1 MLQAAPQIIQQDD
14 VLILQN
20 TLYISGKEKDPLTL
34 TPEEL
39 EKTKDIIKPYLD
51 VDDPDKERKE
61 FLFYLYKIYYQRDF
75 KDSKEEERRYDLFKN
90 NVRLISKINSEK
102 RSFRVGINKFADR
115 EEMEVPK
122 GLLVDSEMIKKSK
135 AGFRFSSEIQTELDH
150 QMGSSLIQKKEDAGE
165 AKKEE
170 ESKPEE
176 EVETKEKSQVVETKE
191 KMSNTSTYTGKI

>member
-61 FLFYLYKIYYQRDF
+61 FLFYLYKIYYQRDY

-135 AGFRFSSEIQTELDH
+135 PGFKFSSEIQTELDY
-150 QMGSSLIQKKEDAGE
+150 QMGSNMIQKMEDASE
-165 AKKEE
+165 VKKEE
-170 ESKPEE
+170 ESKSEE
-176 EVETKEKSQVVETKE
+176 NAETKEKSQAVESKE
-191 KMSNTSTYTGKI
+191 MKSNS

>member
-61 FLFYLYKIYYQRDF
+61 FLFYLYKIYYQRDY

-135 AGFRFSSEIQTELDH
+135 PGFKFSSEIQTELDY
-150 QMGSSLIQKKEDAGE
+150 QMGSNMIQKMEDASE
-165 AKKEE
+165 VKKEE
-170 ESKPEE
+170 ESKSEE
-176 EVETKEKSQVVETKE
+176 NAETKEKSQAVESKETK
-191 KMSNTSTYTGKI
+191 SNS